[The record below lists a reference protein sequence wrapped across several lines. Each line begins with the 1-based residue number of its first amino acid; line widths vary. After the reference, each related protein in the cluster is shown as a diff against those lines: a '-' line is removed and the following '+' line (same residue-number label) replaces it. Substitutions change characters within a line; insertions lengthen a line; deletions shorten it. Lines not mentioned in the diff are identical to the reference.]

1 MDNFARKSAE
11 ERLAFI
17 NEAASRS
24 DVSAIIIEKDFWVC
38 WTLKRLTEHTDLAP
52 HLTFKGGTSL
62 SKAYGIIERFS
73 EDIDLTI
80 GRDAPCVR
88 DTASPME
95 AGISKNEAGRR
106 AEALKPAAQAYVRD
120 VALPAITDVAA
131 TALGTNDGWR
141 VVLDGEDPDA
151 QTILFYYPK
160 LLNYDGISSAY
171 GTLAYNTAPLNHY
184 EPPSYIRPHI
194 KLEFGARGE
203 IDPHELRSIT
213 PYLAQSFP
221 DALPESEIAFSTLAA
236 ERTFWEKATILHSLN
251 HGVRLRD
258 RMSRHYYDTYMLA
271 QKGVAE
277 SALRD
282 PALLE
287 NVVRNKSLLWRDAKA
302 SYDTAKIGS
311 LKILPNTDA
320 LPVLK
325 KDYAAMSDMFMGAT
339 PDFDD
344 MMSCLANLET
354 FINKNN

>member
-1 MDNFARKSAE
+1 MDSFARKPAE
-11 ERLAFI
+11 ERRVFI
-17 NEAASRS
+17 NEAASRR

-38 WTLKRLTEHTDLAP
+38 WTLKRLTEHADLAP

-88 DTASPME
+88 DATSPME
-95 AGISKNEAGRR
+95 AGISKNEVGRR
-106 AEALKPAAQAYVRD
+106 AEALKLAAQAYVRD
-120 VALPAITDVAA
+120 VALPAITGVIAA
-131 TALGTNDGWR
+131 ALGTLQGWR

-160 LLNYDGISSAY
+160 VLNYSGKSAS
-171 GTLAYNTAPLNHY
+171 LNSMGFNSTPFNYY
-184 EPPSYIRPHI
+184 ESASYVRPNI

-203 IDPHELRSIT
+203 NNPHELRSLT
-213 PYLAQSFP
+213 PYLAQTFP
-221 DALPESEIAFSTLAA
+221 DALPESELQFTTLAA
-236 ERTFWEKATILHSLN
+236 ERTFWEKATILHSLH

-271 QKGVAE
+271 QKGVAK
-277 SALRD
+277 SALRA
-282 PALLE
+282 PVILE

-311 LKILPNTDA
+311 LKLVPNDEV
-320 LPVLK
+320 LSDLK
-325 KDYAAMSDMFMGAT
+325 KDYAAMTDMFMGAA
-339 PDFDD
+339 PEFDVVIRG
-344 MMSCLANLET
+344 LLELEGI
-354 FINKNN
+354 INRS

>member
-1 MDNFARKSAE
+1 MDNFARKAAE
-11 ERLAFI
+11 ERLVFI
-17 NEAASRS
+17 NEAASRR

-38 WTLKRLTEHTDLAP
+38 WTLKRLTEHADLAP
-52 HLTFKGGTSL
+52 YLTFKGGTSL

-95 AGISKNEAGRR
+95 ASISKNEVGRR
-106 AEALKPAAQAYVRD
+106 AEALKLAAQAYVRD
-120 VALPAITDVAA
+120 VALPAITGVVAA
-131 TALGTNDGWR
+131 ALGTHDGWR

-160 LLNYDGISSAY
+160 LLNYGMGFGRGAFGRGAFGEGEY
-171 GTLAYNTAPLNHY
+171 G
-184 EPPSYIRPHI
+184 YIKPHI

-203 IDPHELRSIT
+203 IDPHELRSLM

-221 DALPESEIAFSTLAA
+221 DALPESEIQFSTLAA
-236 ERTFWEKATILHSLN
+236 ERTFWEKATILHSLH
-251 HGVRLRD
+251 HGVKLRD
-258 RMSRHYYDTYMLA
+258 RMSRHYYDTYMLT

-282 PALLE
+282 PTLLE

-311 LKILPNTDA
+311 LKILPTDDA

-325 KDYAAMSDMFMGAT
+325 KDYAAMSDMFMGAA
-339 PDFDD
+339 PEFDAVMRGMAD
-344 MMSCLANLET
+344 LEKL
-354 FINKNN
+354 ING